1 MKPFVTDALSDN
13 TLLAETVN
21 EFAPWLAELNATQ
34 IAIVTSLVVLV
45 VLIRNA
51 LARLMLS
58 ALFGLTNSLSV
69 PMSQAVRESM

>member
-1 MKPFVTDALSDN
+1 MNLLVATVLSSKA
-13 TLLAETVN
+13 LLAETVN